1 MGYIFQKTS
10 QSIRQS
16 EANSVPLENLPR
28 FRNELQQ
35 LIQLYPIE
43 NVFNCDETALFYRLD
58 PIKTLA
64 HGSVTGRKKAKNR
77 VTLMFTVSATGEK
90 LKPLLIHKYQNPR
103 PLNGIDKDTLP
114 VHYYWN
120 PTSWMQ
126 ISIFEHWL
134 CKLNEVMPK
143 HSVARR

>member
-1 MGYIFQKTS
+1 M
-10 QSIRQS
+10 
-16 EANSVPLENLPR
+16 
-28 FRNELQQ
+28 
-35 LIQLYPIE
+35 
-43 NVFNCDETALFYRLD
+43 
-58 PIKTLA
+58 IKTLA
-64 HGSVTGRKKAKNR
+64 HGPVTGRKKAKDR